1 MDTATRNRIPTHQLH
16 VGDYLWNTTI
26 LCLQVWNGFLW
37 QNICGGG
44 GGATKRGETEIT
56 VGNVPAGDTPADC
69 DFLDIGNG
77 VGIAA
82 ALASVPAI
90 GAHVYVRRGQYN
102 LLNTVLVP
110 ANTDFQGAG
119 AGSVLV
125 APAGGPAIRM
135 VGQSSSVRGF
145 KVEGIL
151 VTASSCVVEKNT
163 VTGSHFSGITLDH
176 VNFCTVEG
184 NHVLNSASHGIL
196 LINDSN
202 MNLVLSNIVRANA
215 GQGIMV
221 NAPTENDNLLE
232 ANILNGNAA
241 PQLTNNG
248 TMTEMIHIKMV

>member
-119 AGSVLV
+119 VGSVLV
-125 APAGGPAIRM
+125 APAGAPAIRM
-135 VGQSSSVRGF
+135 VGQDASVRGF

-151 VTASSCVVEKNT
+151 VTASSCLVEKNT
-163 VTGSHFSGITLDH
+163 VTGSHFAGITLDH
-176 VNFCTVEG
+176 VDFCMVEG
-184 NHVLNSASHGIL
+184 NQILNNASHGIL

-202 MNLVLSNIVRANA
+202 MNIIEKNIVRANG
-215 GQGIMV
+215 GQGIRV
-221 NAPTENDNLLE
+221 NAPTENDNILD
-232 ANILNGNAA
+232 ANILKGNVA
-241 PQLTNNG
+241 PQLNDLG
-248 TMTEMIHIKMV
+248 TDTEKVHIIIV